1 MRADP
6 ALSPEDID
14 RERQDWIRELRP
26 GASART
32 LSSMP
37 DPLIER
43 AEVVA
48 LLFNVSDI
56 AASLERIERLLG
68 EDDGEEEADEG

>member
-1 MRADP
+1 MSTTAVTDNC
-6 ALSPEDID
+6 
-14 RERQDWIRELRP
+14 
-26 GASART
+26 ASARRCAAFV
-32 LSSMP
+32 LMADSP
-37 DPLIER
+37 IER

-56 AASLERIERLLG
+56 AVTLTNIERLLG

>member
-1 MRADP
+1 
-6 ALSPEDID
+6 
-14 RERQDWIRELRP
+14 
-26 GASART
+26 
-32 LSSMP
+32 MP
-37 DPLIER
+37 DSLIER

-56 AASLERIERLLG
+56 ASVLERIERLLG

>member
-1 MRADP
+1 
-6 ALSPEDID
+6 
-14 RERQDWIRELRP
+14 
-26 GASART
+26 
-32 LSSMP
+32 MP
-37 DPLIER
+37 DPPIER

-56 AASLERIERLLG
+56 AVTLTNIDRILG